1 MIPYVKRY
9 LIIAAALPLSACISF
24 GAKPPPSLLTLT
36 SVASPTANSGIIVN
50 ASQAIAVGVPTV
62 PQAIATTRV
71 PVSVDATAIAYV
83 ENAIWVEAPAR
94 LFQRLLSET
103 ITTKTGKTVLDPKQ
117 TALVPAMQLSG
128 QLLRFGVDEASGDA
142 VIVYD
147 AVLTRDAGKT
157 VMTRRFEARS
167 KAATI
172 TARPVGEALNLAA
185 NSIATEIAGWVG
197 EVK

>member
-1 MIPYVKRY
+1 MKRY
-9 LIIAAALPLSACISF
+9 FVIAAALPLSACISF

-36 SVASPTANSGIIVN
+36 SASAMSANAGRSVN
-50 ASQAIAVGVPTV
+50 ANDAIAVGIPIV

-71 PVSVDATAIAYV
+71 PVSVNATAIAYV
-83 ENAIWVEAPAR
+83 ENAAWVEAPAR

-103 ITTKTGKTVLDPKQ
+103 IAAKTGKTVLDPKQ

-128 QLLRFGVDEASGDA
+128 QLLRFGVDEASSEA
-142 VIVYD
+142 VIIYD

-172 TARPVGEALNLAA
+172 TAKPVGEALNLAA
-185 NSIATEIAGWVG
+185 NSIASEIATWVG
-197 EVK
+197 AVK

>member
-1 MIPYVKRY
+1 MILYVKRY
-9 LIIAAALPLSACISF
+9 LIIAAMLPLSACISF

-36 SVASPTANSGIIVN
+36 AAAARNVNSGIIVS
-50 ASQAIAVGVPTV
+50 ADQAIGVGVPTV

-71 PVSVDATAIAYV
+71 PVSVNATAIAYV
-83 ENAIWVEAPAR
+83 ENAVWVEAPAR

-103 ITTKTGKTVLDPKQ
+103 IAAKTGKTVLDPKQ

-128 QLLRFGVDEASGDA
+128 QLLRFGVDEASSDA
-142 VIVYD
+142 VIIYD

-172 TARPVGEALNLAA
+172 TAKPVGEALNLAA
-185 NSIATEIAGWVG
+185 NSIATEIATWVG

>member
-1 MIPYVKRY
+1 MKQY

-36 SVASPTANSGIIVN
+36 AAAARSVNSGITVN
-50 ASQAIAVGVPTV
+50 ADQAIGVGVPMV

-71 PVSVDATAIAYV
+71 PVSVNATAIAYV

-103 ITTKTGKTVLDPKQ
+103 ITAKTGKTVLDPKQ
-117 TALVPAMQLSG
+117 TALLPAMQLNG
-128 QLLRFGVDEASGDA
+128 QLLRFGIDETSSDA
-142 VIVYD
+142 VIIYD

-172 TARPVGEALNLAA
+172 TAKPVGEALNLAA
-185 NSIATEIAGWVG
+185 NQIAGDIATWVG

>member
-1 MIPYVKRY
+1 MKRY

-36 SVASPTANSGIIVN
+36 SATAPTANAGRSVN
-50 ASQAIAVGVPTV
+50 ASEAITVAVPAV
-62 PQAIATTRV
+62 PQAIASTRV
-71 PVSVDATAIAYV
+71 PVSVNATAIAYV
-83 ENAIWVEAPAR
+83 EDAVWVEAPAR

-103 ITTKTGKTVLDPKQ
+103 ITAKTRKTVLDPKQ
-117 TALVPAMQLSG
+117 SALVPAMQLTG
-128 QLLRFGVDEASGDA
+128 QLLRFGVDETTSDA

-147 AVLTRDAGKT
+147 AVLTHDAGKT

-172 TARPVGEALNLAA
+172 TAKPVGDALNLAA
-185 NSIATEIAGWVG
+185 NSIATDIATWVG
-197 EVK
+197 EIK

>member
-9 LIIAAALPLSACISF
+9 FIIAAALPLSACISF

-36 SVASPTANSGIIVN
+36 STSALSANAGQTVS
-50 ASQAIAVGVPTV
+50 ASQAIGIAVPTV

-83 ENAIWVEAPAR
+83 QNALWVEAPAR

-103 ITTKTGKTVLDPKQ
+103 IATKTGKTVLDPKQ

-128 QLLRFGVDEASGDA
+128 QLLRFGVDEASSNA

-172 TARPVGEALNLAA
+172 TAKPVGEALNLAA
-185 NSIATEIAGWVG
+185 NSVASEIAAWVG

>member
-1 MIPYVKRY
+1 MKRY
-9 LIIAAALPLSACISF
+9 AIIAAALPLSACISF

-36 SVASPTANSGIIVN
+36 SAAAPAPNEGRVVN
-50 ASQAIAVGVPTV
+50 AAQAIAIGVPAV

-71 PVSVDATAIAYV
+71 PVSVDSTAIAYV
-83 ENAIWVEAPAR
+83 ENAVWVEAPAR
-94 LFQRLLSET
+94 LFQRLLTET
-103 ITTKTGKTVLDPKQ
+103 IAVKTGKTVLDPKQ
-117 TALVPAMQLSG
+117 SALIPAMQLSG
-128 QLLRFGVDEASGDA
+128 QLLRFGIDETSSDA

-172 TARPVGEALNLAA
+172 TAKPVGEALNLAA
-185 NSIATEIAGWVG
+185 NQIAGEIATWVG
-197 EVK
+197 DLK

>member
-1 MIPYVKRY
+1 MTRY
-9 LIIAAALPLSACISF
+9 FIIAATLPLSACISF

-36 SVASPTANSGIIVN
+36 STSSLSANAGQTVS
-50 ASQAIAVGVPTV
+50 ASQAIAIAVPTV

-83 ENAIWVEAPAR
+83 QNAVWVEAPAR

-103 ITTKTGKTVLDPKQ
+103 IAAKTGKTVLDPKQ
-117 TALVPAMQLSG
+117 TTLVPAMQLSG
-128 QLLRFGVDEASGDA
+128 QLLRFGVDETSSDA

-172 TARPVGEALNLAA
+172 TAKPVGEALNVAA
-185 NSIATEIAGWVG
+185 NSIASEIAAWVG

>member
-1 MIPYVKRY
+1 MTRY
-9 LIIAAALPLSACISF
+9 FIIAAALPLSACISF

-36 SVASPTANSGIIVN
+36 STSALSANAGQTVS
-50 ASQAIAVGVPTV
+50 ASQAIGIAVPTV

-83 ENAIWVEAPAR
+83 QNAVWVEAPAR

-103 ITTKTGKTVLDPKQ
+103 IAAKTGKTVLDPKQ

-128 QLLRFGVDEASGDA
+128 QLLRFGVDETSSDA
-142 VIVYD
+142 VIIYD

-172 TARPVGEALNLAA
+172 TAKPVGEALNVAA
-185 NSIATEIAGWVG
+185 NSIASEIATWVG

>member
-1 MIPYVKRY
+1 MKPHLKRY
-9 LIIAAALPLSACISF
+9 LIIAAAFPLSACISF

-36 SVASPTANSGIIVN
+36 AASTLSASAARAVSAN
-50 ASQAIAVGVPTV
+50 QAITIAVPIV

-83 ENAIWVEAPAR
+83 ENALWVEAPAR

-103 ITTKTGKTVLDPKQ
+103 IAAKTGKTVLDPKQ
-117 TALVPAMQLSG
+117 SALVPALQLSG
-128 QLLRFGVDEASGDA
+128 QLLRFGVDETSSDA

-147 AVLTRDAGKT
+147 AVLTSDAGKT
-157 VMTRRFEARS
+157 VITRRFEARS

-172 TARPVGEALNLAA
+172 TAKPVGEALNRAA
-185 NSIATEIAGWVG
+185 NTIAGEIANWVG

>member
-1 MIPYVKRY
+1 MTRY
-9 LIIAAALPLSACISF
+9 FIIAAALPLSACISF

-36 SVASPTANSGIIVN
+36 STSALSANAGQTVS
-50 ASQAIAVGVPTV
+50 ASQAIGIAVPTV

-83 ENAIWVEAPAR
+83 QNAVWVEAPAR

-103 ITTKTGKTVLDPKQ
+103 IATKTGKTVLDPKQ

-128 QLLRFGVDEASGDA
+128 QLLRFGVDETSSNA
-142 VIVYD
+142 VIIYD

-172 TARPVGEALNLAA
+172 TAKPVGEALNLAA
-185 NSIATEIAGWVG
+185 NTIAGEIAAWVG

>member
-1 MIPYVKRY
+1 MITYAKRY

-36 SVASPTANSGIIVN
+36 SASAISASAGRSVN
-50 ASQAIAVGVPTV
+50 ANDAIAVGIPTV

-71 PVSVDATAIAYV
+71 PVSVNATAIAYV
-83 ENAIWVEAPAR
+83 ENAVWVEAPAR

-103 ITTKTGKTVLDPKQ
+103 IAAKTGKTVLDPKQ

-128 QLLRFGVDEASGDA
+128 QLLRFGVDEASSDA

-147 AVLTRDAGKT
+147 AVLTRDTGKT

-172 TARPVGEALNLAA
+172 TAKPVGEALNLAA
-185 NSIATEIAGWVG
+185 NSIATEIATWVG
-197 EVK
+197 EAK

>member
-1 MIPYVKRY
+1 MKRY
-9 LIIAAALPLSACISF
+9 VIIAAALPLSACISF

-36 SVASPTANSGIIVN
+36 SAAALTANAGRSVN
-50 ASQAIAVGVPTV
+50 ANDAIGIAVPTV

-71 PVSVDATAIAYV
+71 PVSVNATAIAYV
-83 ENAIWVEAPAR
+83 ENAVWVEAPAR
-94 LFQRLLSET
+94 LFQRLISET
-103 ITTKTGKTVLDPKQ
+103 IAAKTGKTVLDPKQ

-128 QLLRFGVDEASGDA
+128 QLLRFGVDETTSDA

-167 KAATI
+167 RAATI
-172 TARPVGEALNLAA
+172 TAKPVGEALNLAA
-185 NSIATEIAGWVG
+185 NSIAGEIATWVG
-197 EVK
+197 EIK

>member
-1 MIPYVKRY
+1 MKRY
-9 LIIAAALPLSACISF
+9 FVIAAALPLSACISF

-36 SVASPTANSGIIVN
+36 SAAASAANSGTTVN
-50 ASQAIAVGVPTV
+50 AAQAIIVGVPAV

-71 PVSVDATAIAYV
+71 PVSVNATAIAYV
-83 ENAIWVEAPAR
+83 ENAVWVEAPAR

-103 ITTKTGKTVLDPKQ
+103 IAAKTGKTVVDPKQ

-128 QLLRFGVDEASGDA
+128 QLLRFGVDEASSDA

-172 TARPVGEALNLAA
+172 TAQPVGEALNLAA
-185 NSIATEIAGWVG
+185 NSIAGEIATWVG
-197 EVK
+197 AVK

>member
-1 MIPYVKRY
+1 MIPYMKRY
-9 LIIAAALPLSACISF
+9 LMIAAALPLSACISF

-36 SVASPTANSGIIVN
+36 SASALAANAGRPVN
-50 ASQAIAVGVPTV
+50 ANDAIAIGVPTV

-83 ENAIWVEAPAR
+83 ENAVWVEAPAR

-103 ITTKTGKTVLDPKQ
+103 ITAKTGKTVLDPKQ

-128 QLLRFGVDEASGDA
+128 QLLRFGVDETTSDA
-142 VIVYD
+142 VIIYD

-172 TARPVGEALNLAA
+172 TAKPVGEALNLAA
-185 NSIATEIAGWVG
+185 NSIAGEIATWVG

>member
-1 MIPYVKRY
+1 MMRY

-36 SVASPTANSGIIVN
+36 AAAARSVNNGITVN
-50 ASQAIAVGVPTV
+50 ADQAIGVGVPTV

-71 PVSVDATAIAYV
+71 PVSVNATAIAYV

-103 ITTKTGKTVLDPKQ
+103 ITARTGKTVLDPKQ
-117 TALVPAMQLSG
+117 TTLAPAMQLNG
-128 QLLRFGVDEASGDA
+128 QLLRFGIDETSSDA
-142 VIVYD
+142 VVIYD

-172 TARPVGEALNLAA
+172 TAKPVGEALNLAA
-185 NSIATEIAGWVG
+185 NQIADNIATWVG

>member
-1 MIPYVKRY
+1 MKAY
-9 LIIAAALPLSACISF
+9 LMLAATLPLSACISF

-36 SVASPTANSGIIVN
+36 SASALTANAGRSVSAN
-50 ASQAIAVGVPTV
+50 EAIAIGVPTV

-83 ENAIWVEAPAR
+83 ENAVWVEAPAR
-94 LFQRLLSET
+94 LFQRLLGET
-103 ITTKTGKTVLDPKQ
+103 IAAKTGKVILDPKQ

-128 QLLRFGVDEASGDA
+128 QLLRFGIDETSSDA

-167 KAATI
+167 KVATI
-172 TARPVGEALNLAA
+172 TAKPVGAALNLAA
-185 NSIATEIAGWVG
+185 NQIATEIASWVG